1 MTQTSDLESAA
12 RTFYLELDDNDP
24 EVFQR
29 RLASNAW
36 FTFNA
41 IEPVTGVDAIGTFVS
56 GWKVTF
62 DALLHDVD
70 KMTIDATTN
79 TVAVE
84 LAARYVFRDGRQ
96 VDLKGC
102 AFLEF
107 VNDAIVSW
115 RVYVDTSRLG
125 IPSAGGE

>member
-1 MTQTSDLESAA
+1 MTQTSDLEFAA

-24 EVFQR
+24 EIFQR
-29 RLASNAW
+29 RLTANAS

-41 IEPVTGVDAIGTFVS
+41 IDPITGVDAIGTFVS
-56 GWKVTF
+56 DWKANF

-84 LAARYVFRDGRQ
+84 LAARYIFHDSRQ

-107 VNDAIVSW
+107 GDDAIVSW

-125 IPSAGGE
+125 IPAADAI